1 MGRGRKGVINQSKIK
16 SNNACE
22 RHREQDKPV
31 FFLGL
36 KKIDLNQQ
44 ILFHLMALWSL

>member
-1 MGRGRKGVINQSKIK
+1 MGRGRKGVINQSKTK
-16 SNNACE
+16 ANKTCE

-31 FFLGL
+31 FLLGL

-44 ILFHLMALWSL
+44 ILFYLMAL